1 MQRAKVVAPRQK
13 IKEPIQDRIFNF
25 INIVIMLAVL
35 LVILYP
41 LYFVVIA
48 SFSEPT
54 LVNSGQVLFY
64 PKGTTFEGYQRMF
77 QNDELWLGYGNS
89 LIYMVFGTLFSLIMT
104 IPAAYALSYRHTM
117 GKRFLTFIF
126 TFTMMFSGGMIPTY
140 LVVRDLGWLNTRW
153 ILMIN
158 GGFTAYNLVVS
169 RTFMD
174 NIPKELLE
182 AAEIDGASVCQCFVR
197 VVLPLSK
204 AIIAVM
210 ALFYG
215 IARWNDYFSALIYV
229 TEQDYVPLQ
238 MVLRRILIQSSTA
251 AGAVNSDPEGQAVL
265 ARISELMKYCVIIA
279 ATLPAMLI
287 YPFVQKHF
295 VKGVML
301 GAVKG

>member
-1 MQRAKVVAPRQK
+1 MQTKTTIRVR
-13 IKEPIQDRIFNF
+13 ESLNDRVFNA
-25 INIVIMLAVL
+25 INVFIMLVVL
-35 LVILYP
+35 VVILYP
-41 LYFVVIA
+41 LYFIIIA

-54 LVNSGQVLFY
+54 LVNSGQVLLM
-64 PKGTTFEGYQRMF
+64 PKGVTLEGYRRMM
-77 QNDELWLGYGNS
+77 QNDELWLGYVNS
-89 LIYMVFGTLFSLIMT
+89 LIYMVGGTLLSLCMT
-104 IPAAYALSYRHTM
+104 IPAAFALAYRHTR
-117 GKRFLTFIF
+117 GKRFFTFVF

-140 LVVRDLGWLNTRW
+140 LVVKGLGWLNTRW

-158 GGFTAYNLVVS
+158 GGFSAYNLVVS
-169 RTFMD
+169 RTFMQ
-174 NIPKELLE
+174 NIPSEVLE
-182 AAEIDGASVCQCFVR
+182 AADIDGASVFQTFFQ

-204 AIIAVM
+204 SIIAVM

-215 IARWNDYFSALIYV
+215 IARWNDYFTALIYV
-229 TEQDYVPLQ
+229 SKQEYVPLQ

-251 AGAVNSDPEGQAVL
+251 ASAVSGDPEGQALL

-279 ATLPAMLI
+279 ASLPAMLI

>member
-1 MQRAKVVAPRQK
+1 MQTKTTIRVR
-13 IKEPIQDRIFNF
+13 ESLNDRVFNA
-25 INIVIMLAVL
+25 INVFIMLVVL
-35 LVILYP
+35 VVILYP
-41 LYFVVIA
+41 LYFIIIA

-54 LVNSGQVLFY
+54 LVNSGQVLLM
-64 PKGTTFEGYQRMF
+64 PKGVTLEGYRRML
-77 QNDELWLGYGNS
+77 QNDELWLGYVNS
-89 LIYMVFGTLFSLIMT
+89 LIYMVGGTLLSLCMT
-104 IPAAYALSYRHTM
+104 IPAAFALAYRHTR
-117 GKRFLTFIF
+117 GKRFFTFVF

-140 LVVRDLGWLNTRW
+140 LVVKGLGWLNTRW

-158 GGFTAYNLVVS
+158 GGFSAYNLVVS
-169 RTFMD
+169 RTFMQ
-174 NIPKELLE
+174 NIPSEVLE
-182 AAEIDGASVCQCFVR
+182 AADIDGASVFQTFFQ

-204 AIIAVM
+204 SIIAVM

-215 IARWNDYFSALIYV
+215 IARWNDYFTALIYV
-229 TEQDYVPLQ
+229 SKQEYVPLQ

-251 AGAVNSDPEGQAVL
+251 ASAVSGDPEGQALL

-279 ATLPAMLI
+279 ASLPAMLI

>member
-1 MQRAKVVAPRQK
+1 MRQTPKMRAGARVR
-13 IKEPIQDRIFNF
+13 ESLQDRIFNF
-25 INIVIMLAVL
+25 VNVLVMFFVL
-35 LVILYP
+35 LIILYP
-41 LYFVVIA
+41 LYFIVIA
-48 SFSEPT
+48 SFSEPA
-54 LVNSGQVLFY
+54 LVNSGQVLFF
-64 PKGTTFEGYQRMF
+64 PKGVTLEGYQRMF
-77 QNDELWLGYGNS
+77 QNAELWLGYGNS
-89 LIYMVFGTLFSLIMT
+89 LIYMAGGTLLSLAMT
-104 IPAAYALSYRHTM
+104 IPAAFALSYKHTR
-117 GKRFLTFIF
+117 GKRFFTFLF
-126 TFTMMFSGGMIPTY
+126 TFTMMFNGGMIPTY
-140 LVVRDLGWLNTRW
+140 LVVKGLGWLNTRW

-169 RTFMD
+169 RTFMQ
-174 NIPKELLE
+174 NIPTELLE
-182 AAEIDGASVCQCFVR
+182 AADIDGASVAQCFFR

-215 IARWNDYFSALIYV
+215 IARWNDYFTALIYV

-238 MVLRRILIQSSTA
+238 MVLRRILIQSANAAS
-251 AGAVNSDPEGQAVL
+251 AGAGDPEGQAVL

-301 GAVKG
+301 GAIKG

>member
-1 MQRAKVVAPRQK
+1 MQTKTTIRVR
-13 IKEPIQDRIFNF
+13 ESLNDRIFNA
-25 INIVIMLAVL
+25 INVFIMLVVL
-35 LVILYP
+35 VVILYP
-41 LYFVVIA
+41 LYFIIIA

-54 LVNSGQVLFY
+54 LVNSGQVLLM
-64 PKGTTFEGYQRMF
+64 PKGVTLEGYRRML
-77 QNDELWLGYGNS
+77 QNDELWLGYVNS
-89 LIYMVFGTLFSLIMT
+89 LIYMVGGTLLSLCMT
-104 IPAAYALSYRHTM
+104 IPAAFALAYRHTR
-117 GKRFLTFIF
+117 GKRFFTFVF

-140 LVVRDLGWLNTRW
+140 LVVKGLGWLNTRW

-158 GGFTAYNLVVS
+158 GGFSAYNLVVS
-169 RTFMD
+169 RTFMQ
-174 NIPKELLE
+174 NIPSEVLE
-182 AAEIDGASVCQCFVR
+182 AADIDGASVFQTFFQ

-204 AIIAVM
+204 SIIAVM

-215 IARWNDYFSALIYV
+215 IARWNDYFTALIYV
-229 TEQDYVPLQ
+229 SKQEYVPLQ

-251 AGAVNSDPEGQAVL
+251 ASAVSGDPEGQALL

-279 ATLPAMLI
+279 ASLPAMLI

>member
-1 MQRAKVVAPRQK
+1 MQTKTTIRVR
-13 IKEPIQDRIFNF
+13 ESLNDRIFNA
-25 INIVIMLAVL
+25 INVFIMLVVL
-35 LVILYP
+35 VVILYP
-41 LYFVVIA
+41 LYFIVIA

-54 LVNSGQVLFY
+54 LVNSGQVLFM
-64 PKGTTFEGYQRMF
+64 PKGVTLEGYRRML
-77 QNDELWLGYGNS
+77 QNDELWLGYVNS
-89 LIYMVFGTLFSLIMT
+89 LIYMVGGTLLSLCIT
-104 IPAAYALSYRHTM
+104 IPAAFALAYRHTR
-117 GKRFLTFIF
+117 GKRFFTFVF

-140 LVVRDLGWLNTRW
+140 LVVKGLGWLNTRW

-158 GGFTAYNLVVS
+158 GGFSAYNLVVS
-169 RTFMD
+169 RTFMQ
-174 NIPKELLE
+174 NIPSEVLE
-182 AAEIDGASVCQCFVR
+182 AADIDGASVFQTFFQ

-204 AIIAVM
+204 SIIAVM

-215 IARWNDYFSALIYV
+215 IARWNDYFTALIYV
-229 TEQDYVPLQ
+229 SKQEYVPLQ

-251 AGAVNSDPEGQAVL
+251 ASAVSGDPEGQALL

-279 ATLPAMLI
+279 ASLPAMLI